1 MQRQVDQADADV
13 ALEMRMQMMQ
23 EDRESNNSLRPSP
36 LDEASACVCAFKWS
50 PILAILAGFFLL
62 IGATSLGG
70 ERLLHVH
77 GLAVASR
84 QTIGAGL
91 GVACRTT
98 LVYGGGQGTLLV
110 STDGP
115 CNPDPEPDISDVD
128 VCSRIGHPDDI
139 DLGCGSLAVAVT
151 MTALG
156 AVGLLAVALLYVVL
170 AWRTAAWKRDMRDLR
185 DRYSVARA
193 SPCLCVTQSPPPKQP
208 LLHPAAPNSCEP

>member
-1 MQRQVDQADADV
+1 MQRQVAQDV
-13 ALEMRMQMMQ
+13 ALEMRMPRMQ
-23 EDRESNNSLRPSP
+23 DDRESNNSLRPSP
-36 LDEASACVCAFKWS
+36 FDEESTCIRALVWS
-50 PILAILAGFFLL
+50 PILAILAGFFLIL
-62 IGATSLGG
+62 GATSLGG
-70 ERLLHVH
+70 QRLLHVY

-98 LVYGGGQGTLLV
+98 LVYGSGGQGTLLV
-110 STDGP
+110 STNGP

-128 VCSRIGHPDDI
+128 VCSRIGHPEDI

-156 AVGLLAVALLYVVL
+156 AVGLLAVALFYVVL

-193 SPCLCVTQSPPPKQP
+193 SPCLYVTQSPPKQP